1 MGELN
6 KAFQQYTGLNM
17 YDIETMIDEV
27 QNGTDEE
34 QQKMY
39 DFISWNLK
47 RGVMINM
54 PKFKEKFDLIMN
66 SISALNKK
74 STIEDVTEGET
85 YTAEEAAAYNLTL
98 DGALQYGAIK
108 TPAVE
113 AVEAQ
118 EAVLYENAE
127 EYNAAKGTEL
137 TDEQFEAL
145 DEEEKIK
152 TPAVEAVEAQDAVE
166 YTNEEVDAYNATL
179 SGAKKAGDPKPA
191 QTNG

>member
-118 EAVLYENAE
+118 EAVLYEDAE

-179 SGAKKAGDPKPA
+179 SGAKKAGDPKLA